1 MMREEPAAAL
11 FGDVGPGESVEWT
24 DLGRYTVSVFYVG

>member
-11 FGDVGPGESVEWT
+11 FGDVGPGESVEWKLAARGT
-24 DLGRYTVSVFYVG
+24 